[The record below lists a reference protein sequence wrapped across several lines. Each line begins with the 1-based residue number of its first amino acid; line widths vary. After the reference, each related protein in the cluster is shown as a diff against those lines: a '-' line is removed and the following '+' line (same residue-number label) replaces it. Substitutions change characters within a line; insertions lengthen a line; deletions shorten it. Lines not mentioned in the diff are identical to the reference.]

1 MLKLAWRNIW
11 RNKRRTLITTASIFF
26 GVVLSAFISS
36 MQEGS
41 YELYIRT
48 VVNFYSGYIQIHQKG
63 YWDDKTINNT
73 LLFANVQPKLQ
84 QVKGIIQSCPRL
96 ESFALA
102 AFEDATKGVMI
113 IGVDAPREDA
123 ITNLSKRMVNGQFLT
138 AADSGVMLGSAL
150 AKYLKLTPGDTLVLL
165 SQGYH
170 GASAAGKYPV
180 RGILRQPSPDLDRMV
195 VYMDVA
201 MCQDLFSATD
211 RLTSV
216 VIMVDNDEE
225 TATVKSQLTAQLGS
239 GYDVMDWKEMNHLL
253 LKTIESDRS
262 SNMITKSILYMIIGF
277 GILGTVMMMTVER
290 RKEFGVLVAIG
301 MSKYK
306 LGTILML
313 ETILLGVI
321 GVLAGIGAAIP
332 LTWYFT
338 FHPIL
343 FTGQAAET
351 FLQMGYEPIMPFSMT
366 PSVYYRQAITIFV
379 FAFIIGW
386 YPVVHVI
393 RLKINKALRG

>member
-73 LLFANVQPKLQ
+73 LLFADVQPKLK
-84 QVKGIIQSCPRL
+84 QVKGITQNCPRL

-123 ITNLSKRMVNGQFLT
+123 ITNLSKRMVKGQFLT

-216 VIMVDNDEE
+216 VIMVDNDDE

-262 SNMITKSILYMIIGF
+262 SNMITKGILYMIIAF

-290 RKEFGVLVAIG
+290 RKEFGVLMAIG
-301 MSKYK
+301 MSRYK
-306 LGTILML
+306 LSTILML
-313 ETILLGVI
+313 ETILMGVV
-321 GVLAGIGAAIP
+321 GVVAGIGAAIP
-332 LTWYFT
+332 ITWYFT

-351 FLQMGYEPIMPFSMT
+351 FLQMGFEPIMPFSMT
-366 PSVYYRQAITIFV
+366 PSVYYRQAITIFI
-379 FAFIIGW
+379 FAFVIGC
-386 YPVVHVI
+386 YPVVNVI

>member
-73 LLFANVQPKLQ
+73 LLFADVHPKLQ
-84 QVKGIIQSCPRL
+84 QVKGITQSCPRL

-123 ITNLSKRMVNGQFLT
+123 ITNLSKRMVKGQFLT
-138 AADSGVMLGSAL
+138 SADSGVMLGSAL

-216 VIMVDNDEE
+216 VIMVDNDDE

-262 SNMITKSILYMIIGF
+262 SNMITKGILYMIIAF

-290 RKEFGVLVAIG
+290 RKEFGVLMAIG
-301 MSKYK
+301 MPKHK

-313 ETILLGVI
+313 ETILIGAVGV
-321 GVLAGIGAAIP
+321 VAGIGAAIP
-332 LTWYFT
+332 ITWYFT

-351 FLQMGYEPIMPFSMT
+351 FLQMGFEPIMPFSMT
-366 PSVYYRQAITIFV
+366 PSVYYRQAITIFI
-379 FAFIIGW
+379 FAFVIGW
-386 YPVVHVI
+386 YPVVNVI

>member
-201 MCQDLFSATD
+201 MCQELFSATD

-225 TATVKSQLTAQLGS
+225 TATVKNQLTAQLGS

-262 SNMITKSILYMIIGF
+262 SNMITKGILYMIIAF

-290 RKEFGVLVAIG
+290 RKEFGVLRAIG
-301 MSKYK
+301 MPKHK
-306 LGTILML
+306 LSTILML
-313 ETILLGVI
+313 ETILMGAVGV
-321 GVLAGIGAAIP
+321 VAGIGAAIP
-332 LTWYFT
+332 ITWYFT

-351 FLQMGYEPIMPFSMT
+351 FLQMGFEPIMPFSMT
-366 PSVYYRQAITIFV
+366 PSVYYRQAITIFI
-379 FAFIIGW
+379 FAFVIGW
-386 YPVVHVI
+386 YPVINVI

>member
-138 AADSGVMLGSAL
+138 ATDSGVMLGSAL

-201 MCQDLFSATD
+201 MCQELFSATD

-262 SNMITKSILYMIIGF
+262 SNMITKGILYMIIAF

-290 RKEFGVLVAIG
+290 RKEFGVLMAIG
-301 MSKYK
+301 MPKHK
-306 LGTILML
+306 LSTILML
-313 ETILLGVI
+313 ETILIGAVGV
-321 GVLAGIGAAIP
+321 VAGIGAAIP
-332 LTWYFT
+332 ITWYFT

-351 FLQMGYEPIMPFSMT
+351 FLQMGFEPIMPFSMT
-366 PSVYYRQAITIFV
+366 PSVYYRQAITIFI
-379 FAFIIGW
+379 FAFVIGW
-386 YPVVHVI
+386 YPVVNVI

>member
-201 MCQDLFSATD
+201 MCQELFSATD

-216 VIMVDNDEE
+216 VIMVDNDNE

-262 SNMITKSILYMIIGF
+262 SNMITKGILYMIIAF

-290 RKEFGVLVAIG
+290 RKEFSVLMAIG
-301 MSKYK
+301 MPKHK
-306 LGTILML
+306 LSTILML
-313 ETILLGVI
+313 ETILMGAVGVI
-321 GVLAGIGAAIP
+321 AGIGAAIP
-332 LTWYFT
+332 ITWYFT

-351 FLQMGYEPIMPFSMT
+351 FLQMGFEPIMPFSMT
-366 PSVYYRQAITIFV
+366 PSVYYRQAITIFI
-379 FAFIIGW
+379 FAFVIGW
-386 YPVVHVI
+386 YPVVSVI

>member
-73 LLFANVQPKLQ
+73 LLFADVQPKLQ
-84 QVKGIIQSCPRL
+84 QVKGITQSCPRL

-123 ITNLSKRMVNGQFLT
+123 ITNLSKRMVKGQFLT

-216 VIMVDNDEE
+216 VIMVDNDDE

-262 SNMITKSILYMIIGF
+262 SNMITKGILYMIIAF

-290 RKEFGVLVAIG
+290 RKEFGVLMAIG
-301 MSKYK
+301 MSRYK
-306 LGTILML
+306 LSTILMF
-313 ETILLGVI
+313 ETILMGAV
-321 GVLAGIGAAIP
+321 GMVAGIGAAIP
-332 LTWYFT
+332 ITWYFT

-351 FLQMGYEPIMPFSMT
+351 FLQMGFEPIMPFSMT
-366 PSVYYRQAITIFV
+366 PSVYYRQAITIFI
-379 FAFIIGW
+379 FAFFIGW
-386 YPVVHVI
+386 YPVVNVI

>member
-201 MCQDLFSATD
+201 MCQELFSATD

-225 TATVKSQLTAQLGS
+225 TATVKNQLTAQLGS

-262 SNMITKSILYMIIGF
+262 SNMITKGILYMIIAF

-290 RKEFGVLVAIG
+290 RKEFGVLMAIG
-301 MSKYK
+301 MPKHK
-306 LGTILML
+306 LSTILML
-313 ETILLGVI
+313 ETILMGAVGV
-321 GVLAGIGAAIP
+321 VAGIGAAIP
-332 LTWYFT
+332 ITWYFT

-351 FLQMGYEPIMPFSMT
+351 FLQMGFEPIMPFSMT
-366 PSVYYRQAITIFV
+366 PSVYYRQAITIFI
-379 FAFIIGW
+379 FAFVIGW
-386 YPVVHVI
+386 YPVVNVI